1 MPWHKACWL
10 VFMDIPRPENKRRR
24 QIRRFAIIGSIC
36 IGLALLTFGLSRLE
50 PAAPTVPRASVWVD
64 TVREGEMLRQVR
76 GPGTLAP
83 REIRWVAAQT
93 DGRVERIL
101 VRPGA
106 VVEPESLLVEL
117 SNPDLLQQT
126 EEARYALEAAEAE
139 FIETELRLRSQQLDQ
154 RAALAVARAE
164 FESARL
170 QAEAEETLAKQG
182 IVPAVQHQRSVL
194 LSEQLRI
201 RVEIETDRL
210 EQFSASMQAQMA
222 SQRARL
228 EQVRNQLQRR
238 EEQVE
243 SLKVR
248 AGIGGVLQQVSV
260 EEGQRVTLGANIARV
275 AQPDD
280 LQAEL
285 RVPETQAR
293 DVQIGQRVTIDTRNG
308 LVEGIVARVDPA
320 VQAGTVQVD
329 VELIGELPRGARP
342 DLSVDGT
349 IELERLERVV
359 HVGRPAYGQP
369 NSTVG
374 LFKLAEGGRTA
385 VRVPVEIGR
394 TSVNAVE
401 ILQGL
406 APGDQVILSD
416 ASSWDGHERIR
427 LE

>member
-1 MPWHKACWL
+1 
-10 VFMDIPRPENKRRR
+10 MDIPRPENKRQRQLRR
-24 QIRRFAIIGSIC
+24 IALGAAVALGAGLLTV
-36 IGLALLTFGLSRLE
+36 GLARLE
-50 PAAPTVPRASVWVD
+50 PAAPSVARASVWVD

-76 GPGTLAP
+76 GPGVLAP

-106 VVEPESLLVEL
+106 VVEPDTLLVEL

-126 EEARYALEAAEAE
+126 DEARYALEAAEAE
-139 FIETELRLRSQQLDQ
+139 FTETELRLRSQQLDQ

-170 QAEAEETLAKQG
+170 QAEAEETLTRQG
-182 IVPAVQHQRSVL
+182 IVPAIQHQRSVL
-194 LSEQLRI
+194 LTEQLRI

-210 EQFSASMQAQMA
+210 EQFSGSMQAQVA
-222 SQRARL
+222 SQRARV
-228 EQVRNQLQRR
+228 EQARNQLQRR
-238 EEQVE
+238 MEQVE
-243 SLKVR
+243 SLQVR
-248 AGIGGVLQQVSV
+248 AGIGGVLQQVPV
-260 EEGQRVTLGANIARV
+260 EEGQRVSLGANIARV
-275 AQPDD
+275 ARPDD

-285 RVPETQAR
+285 RIPETQAR
-293 DVQIGQRVTIDTRNG
+293 DVQIGQRVAVDTRNG
-308 LVEGIVARVDPA
+308 IVDGIVVRVDPA

-329 VELIGELPRGARP
+329 VELVGELPRGARP

-359 HVGRPAYGQP
+359 FTGRPAYGQP

-374 LFKLAEGGRTA
+374 LFKLTEGGRSA

-394 TSVNAVE
+394 SSVNAVE

-406 APGDQVILSD
+406 EPGDQVILSD
-416 ASSWDGHERIR
+416 TSSWDGHDRIR